1 MSELAQGRVVRA
13 DARVCHVDLEGRFVQ
28 AAPRGKLFEDLGED
42 KNPIAVGD
50 WVEVDTAG
58 NPMGIEAVLERRNSL
73 SRVASSHDPRRQV
86 LFSNVDQV
94 FVVNSLFRPGFSSN
108 RTDRLLA
115 ACEWEEIPAKLVLN
129 KVDADEDGQAEQ
141 LRETYERAGFEVFA
155 TSALQGDGLE
165 ELREALRGS
174 TSVVYGAS
182 GVGKSTLLNALFGLD
197 LSVGKVSKY
206 WSAGR
211 HTTSFSRLLEVEPKT
226 DSTPATTVIDT
237 PGIRVFRPFG
247 INQAQLR
254 FLYKDFVPYNTRCRF
269 PNCQHDHEPECSVV
283 DAVEAGEL
291 APSRYLSYVELLD
304 ELDPPPLEAETIGET
319 SDD

>member
-1 MSELAQGRVVRA
+1 MSDLARGRVVRA
-13 DARVCHVDLEGRFVQ
+13 DARVCHIDLEGRIVQ
-28 AAPRGKLFEDLGED
+28 AAPRGKLFEGLGDD

-50 WVEVDTAG
+50 WVEIDTAG
-58 NPMGIEAVLERRNSL
+58 NPMGIESVLERSNSL

-94 FVVNSLFRPGFSSN
+94 FIVNSLFRPGFSSN

-115 ACEWEEIPAKLVLN
+115 ACEWEEIPAKLILN
-129 KVDADEDGQAEQ
+129 KIDSDEQGQAAVLRESYEAAGYEVLDTSATRGDGLEQ
-141 LRETYERAGFEVFA
+141 LRE
-155 TSALQGDGLE
+155 S
-165 ELREALRGS
+165 LRGS
-174 TSVVYGAS
+174 TSVLYGAS

-211 HTTSFSRLLEVEPKT
+211 HTTSFSRLLEVEPSNGDRPGT
-226 DSTPATTVIDT
+226 IVIDT

-254 FLYKDFVPYNTRCRF
+254 FLYREFVPFNSRCRF
-269 PNCQHDHEPECSVV
+269 QNCQHDHEPGCAVV

-291 APSRYLSYVELLD
+291 APTRYLSYVELLD
-304 ELDPPPLEAETIGET
+304 ELDPPPLEDETIGET
-319 SDD
+319 PED